1 MVSPPPTAIGFGA
14 RSMTAL
20 SPDPDELVGKIEALP
35 WEIGGRTRLMI
46 PVAEIPDEIQ
56 KAMTY
61 PNNRID
67 SREYLYELTDRYL
80 WKIRGIEVAE
90 RLREF
95 AGRVFEQMELAGL
108 KKVSESH
115 GEGGRVVSVESPTNP
130 SKKEYMIP
138 IYPDS
143 LRNTYSCPECR
154 REIGGVGYVNALNN
168 MRRHLE
174 GHSR

>member
-1 MVSPPPTAIGFGA
+1 
-14 RSMTAL
+14 MTAL
-20 SPDPDELVGKIEALP
+20 PPGPDELIRKIETLP
-35 WEIGGRTRLMI
+35 WDVGGRPRLMI
-46 PVAEIPDEIQ
+46 PVAEIPEEIQ

-115 GEGGRVVSVESPTNP
+115 SKGGRVVLVESPTNP

-138 IYPDS
+138 IYPDR
-143 LRNTYSCPECR
+143 LRTTYSCPICR
-154 REIGGVGYVNALNN
+154 REIGGVGYIIALNN

-174 GHSR
+174 GHSH

>member
-1 MVSPPPTAIGFGA
+1 
-14 RSMTAL
+14 
-20 SPDPDELVGKIEALP
+20 
-35 WEIGGRTRLMI
+35 MI
-46 PVAEIPDEIQ
+46 PVAEVPEEIQ
-56 KAMTY
+56 KAMMY
-61 PNNRID
+61 PNNRVD

-115 GEGGRVVSVESPTNP
+115 GKGGRVVLVESPTNP

-138 IYPDS
+138 IYPDR
-143 LRNTYSCPECR
+143 LRTTYSCPACR
-154 REIGGVGYVNALNN
+154 REIRGISYVIALNN

-174 GHSR
+174 GHSH

>member
-1 MVSPPPTAIGFGA
+1 
-14 RSMTAL
+14 MTDPAP
-20 SPDPDELVGKIEALP
+20 SPDELLMKIEALP
-35 WEIGGRTRLMI
+35 WDIRGRPRMMI
-46 PVAEIPDEIQ
+46 PVAEIPEEIR

-67 SREYLYELTDRYL
+67 SREYLYELTNRYL
-80 WKIRGIEVAE
+80 WKVRGIEVAE

-115 GEGGRVVSVESPTNP
+115 GKGGRVVIVESPTNP

-138 IYPDS
+138 IYPDR
-143 LRNTYSCPECR
+143 LRNTYSCPVCR
-154 REIGGVGYVNALNN
+154 REIGGVGYVIALNN

-174 GHSR
+174 GHSH

>member
-1 MVSPPPTAIGFGA
+1 MTSPP
-14 RSMTAL
+14 
-20 SPDPDELVGKIEALP
+20 SPDDLIRKIEALP
-35 WEIGGRTRLMI
+35 WDVGGRPRLMI
-46 PVAEIPDEIQ
+46 PVAEIPEEIQ
-56 KAMTY
+56 KAMMH

-67 SREYLYELTDRYL
+67 SREYQYELTGRYL
-80 WKIRGIEVAE
+80 WKIRETEVAE
-90 RLREF
+90 RLKEF

-115 GEGGRVVSVESPTNP
+115 GKGGRVVLVESPTNP

-138 IYPDS
+138 IYPDR
-143 LRNTYSCPECR
+143 LRTVYSCPICR
-154 REIGGVGYVNALNN
+154 REISGIGYVIALNN